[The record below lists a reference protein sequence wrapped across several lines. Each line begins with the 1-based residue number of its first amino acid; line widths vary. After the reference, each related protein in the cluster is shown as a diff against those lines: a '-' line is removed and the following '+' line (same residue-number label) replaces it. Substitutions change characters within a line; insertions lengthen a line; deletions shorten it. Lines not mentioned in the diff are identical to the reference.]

1 MFSTLSDNL
10 NTQSSGGSR
19 PSDKG
24 GGGHPDPERG
34 GGQSQN
40 FFRLFG
46 SQFGLKI
53 GGGGASPGSA
63 TAKCV
68 LALCLSTF

>member
-1 MFSTLSDNL
+1 MADLDL
-10 NTQSSGGSR
+10 QIR
-19 PSDKG
+19 E
-24 GGGHPDPERG
+24 GGGHPDPEIRG
-34 GGQSQN
+34 AGGSLRI
-40 FFRLFG
+40 FFRFFG